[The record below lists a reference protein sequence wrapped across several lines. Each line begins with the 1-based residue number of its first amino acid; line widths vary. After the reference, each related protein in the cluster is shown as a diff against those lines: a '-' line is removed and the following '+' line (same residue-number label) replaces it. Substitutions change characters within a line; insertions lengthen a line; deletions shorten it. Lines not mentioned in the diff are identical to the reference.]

1 MLRRR
6 PRVTRTDTLFPSAT
20 LFRAAEEAG
29 AEHAVGRGN
38 GRAALLGL
46 LEQATDRAAD
56 QAPDGRAAR
65 DRDEASDRAA
75 DRRARLALLYAEGLR
90 KGRCHDA
97 GARALQR
104 RAGLPADSLEEF
116 CAERSEGRRVGK
128 GVVSTCRFRW
138 SLYH

>member
-1 MLRRR
+1 MSVVFL
-6 PRVTRTDTLFPSAT
+6 DYLFFFFKQKTAYEMRISDWSSDVCSSD
-20 LFRAAEEAG
+20 L

-90 KGRCHDA
+90 KGRCHHA

-104 RAGLPADSLEEF
+104 RYRKSD
-116 CAERSEGRRVGK
+116 V
-128 GVVSTCRFRW
+128 
-138 SLYH
+138 

>member
-1 MLRRR
+1 MTLADRDAAATAEGGAERLHDRVNLVGDRTGRGARRFLRGTA
-6 PRVTRTDTLFPSAT
+6 V
-20 LFRAAEEAG
+20 AEEAG

-75 DRRARLALLYAEGLR
+75 DRRARLALLYADR
-90 KGRCHDA
+90 K
-97 GARALQR
+97 
-104 RAGLPADSLEEF
+104 
-116 CAERSEGRRVGK
+116 
-128 GVVSTCRFRW
+128 STRLN
-138 SLYH
+138 SSH